1 MPTLTYEALKQQ
13 VASRALAPLYLF
25 AGDDVQLMSRMVDAV
40 EATVEADDRVFAVER
55 VHAGDPGGHPVDIVA
70 AARTLPMLG
79 DRRIV
84 VVLRAERLLKPKRA
98 GRPADDEEESPSD
111 EAEGPVDAGPLEDY
125 IAAPSPSTTVVFVA
139 ADVDRTRRLTKR
151 LIEKALV
158 TVFDGNELDS
168 PRGDARANLA
178 NVLRGTLA
186 REGRSIDRDAGA
198 MLVNRAGGDVSK
210 LRDDIE
216 RLVLFVGDRKRITED
231 DVMEV
236 AADRGGSDDVWAV
249 VNAIA
254 AGDAATALREMA
266 RRLDQGD
273 SPHAVVGQLRWWVSA
288 KLAAADAR
296 RVKPALDAVLRTD
309 MALKGSGLDK
319 RVLVERL
326 VVELTGRP
334 IASSRWEGRE
344 GGSRRT

>member
-1 MPTLTYEALKQQ
+1 
-13 VASRALAPLYLF
+13 
-25 AGDDVQLMSRMVDAV
+25 
-40 EATVEADDRVFAVER
+40 
-55 VHAGDPGGHPVDIVA
+55 
-70 AARTLPMLG
+70 MLG

-84 VVLRAERLLKPKRA
+84 VVRRAERLLKPKRA

-266 RRLDQGD
+266 KRLDQGD

-288 KLAAADAR
+288 KLAAADAH